1 MAQNRRD
8 MKMKMI
14 VVSCLMLCQLTGVTQ
29 EETSWWKKLFKKETV
44 EEMATEPKEEEV
56 IEKVN
61 EDSVEL
67 APMDSSVERMRSGQG
82 LVTVHTSEKLDQFNQ
97 ERIENPVDIQGYRI
111 QVYHGNLKIA
121 KEERAKFLAD
131 SDEFPCYLVSLSPN
145 FAVRVGD
152 FRSELEAHKY
162 LADIREN
169 YPKAYVVPDKIE
181 PPAVG
186 GIQN

>member
-1 MAQNRRD
+1 
-8 MKMKMI
+8 MKRKMI
-14 VVSCLMLCQLTGVTQ
+14 VVSLLLLCQLTGVTQ

-44 EEMATEPKEEEV
+44 EEMDTEPKKEEAPIEV
-56 IEKVN
+56 KS
-61 EDSVEL
+61 DSMEL
-67 APMDSSVERMRSGQG
+67 VPMDSSVERMRTGQG
-82 LVTVHTSEKLDQFNQ
+82 EVTVHTSEILDQFNE
-97 ERIENPVDIQGYRI
+97 ERKENPVDIPGYRI

-121 KEERAKFLAD
+121 KEERAKFLATTE
-131 SDEFPCYLVSLSPN
+131 EFPCYLVSLSPN

-162 LADIREN
+162 LAAVRER

-186 GIQN
+186 GIQE